1 MTEPSDPDR
10 PEPRDQPDT
19 RPDTV
24 AITSGRS
31 QTGGALGSVLHASA
45 AWQVDSLEQ
54 HRSMATAARAE
65 RFYGRYANPT
75 VTAFEEAVASLEGA
89 EAGLAFSSGMGAVAT
104 VVMAFCSSG
113 DHIVAQRHIYSG
125 TQLFLQGVCPRFGID
140 VTLVDAT
147 VPGALAAAVRPGRTM
162 LVLAESPANPQLAL
176 TDLDELG
183 AIAGP
188 YTVVDSTFATPI
200 VQRPHDHGVDVV
212 LHSATKGIA
221 GHNDATLGVI
231 TGATDVLEAVWA
243 YSVLHGACASPFDA
257 MNGLRGI
264 RTLPVRIERQS
275 ATALR
280 LAEWLEAH
288 PAVAS
293 VRYPHL
299 PSHPQHDLAK
309 RQMAYGGGMLAVDL
323 AGGRPAGKT
332 FVESVRLAR
341 MAATLGGPETLVS
354 SPANSTHVGLS
365 DAELAAADIGPGL
378 IRVSV
383 GLEHIDDLIADFAQ
397 ALG

>member
-1 MTEPSDPDR
+1 M
-10 PEPRDQPDT
+10 
-19 RPDTV
+19 
-24 AITSGRS
+24 
-31 QTGGALGSVLHASA
+31 AS
-45 AWQVDSLEQ
+45 S
-54 HRSMATAARAE
+54 ARAD

-75 VTAFEEAVASLEGA
+75 VTAFEEAVAELEGA
-89 EAGLAFSSGMGAVAT
+89 EAGLAFSSGMGAIAT
-104 VVMAFCSSG
+104 VVMALCSNG

-140 VTLVDAT
+140 VTFVDAT
-147 VPGALAAAVRPGRTM
+147 EPGALAGAVRPGRTM
-162 LVLAESPANPQLAL
+162 LVVAETPANPQLAL

-188 YTVVDSTFATPI
+188 FTVVDSTFATPI
-200 VQRPHDHGVDVV
+200 IQRPHDHGVDLVI
-212 LHSATKGIA
+212 HSATKGIA
-221 GHNDATLGVI
+221 GHNDATLGVV
-231 TGATDVLEAVWA
+231 TGAADVLEAVWT

-257 MNGLRGI
+257 MNGLRGV

-288 PAVAS
+288 PAVAC

-309 RQMAYGGGMLAVDL
+309 RQMAYGGSVLAVDL
-323 AGGRPAGKT
+323 AGGRPAGKA
-332 FVESVRLAR
+332 FVEGLRLAR
-341 MAATLGGPETLVS
+341 MAATLGGPETLVV

-365 DAELAAADIGPGL
+365 DAELEAAGIGPGL

-383 GLEHIDDLIADFAQ
+383 GLEHPDDLLADFAH
-397 ALG
+397 ALTLT